1 MFFRFQ
7 TFIVLRCSAVKAP
20 KLIIRDAGIDIN
32 FGLVEHI
39 ERATDF
45 PKFNQQWNRP
55 SKNCS
60 ARPLPILP
68 ACMTQGFPG

>member
-45 PKFNQQWNRP
+45 PKFNQQ
-55 SKNCS
+55 
-60 ARPLPILP
+60 
-68 ACMTQGFPG
+68 